1 MADIEKW
8 TRYYSGEE
16 PPPWES
22 VDPHK
27 GLLTYLKDPRA
38 VKITKDTRIMI
49 PGAGNDP
56 SIVHFSKTSEH
67 TIPIDVTPLS
77 RERFEKLHQT
87 NPDYHPEHISYLIA
101 DLLDESDRE
110 EFTSEDREIHTQT
123 LNDHIHA
130 NAKTVNHNK
139 YRQDK
144 EKSLSYEFKT
154 CGYIYQIIARALK
167 THIKEDRIQDILY
180 EDKDNVVSEGLLDF
194 IFDLQCFHV
203 IRVSL
208 PDLQAQDKLI
218 NIYYKL
224 LKPGAHIMV
233 VVGAHF
239 QDGDAQV
246 MEQYNNSQRSLFAS
260 STIESA
266 SKGGKIDA
274 NDALNNNINATTNTS
289 GPPKLYRNELVTPFT
304 DRGFDLLYCRLT
316 NFNATPSYAQMQ
328 KPDDLTYSKDQKG
341 DGRTHGRKVR
351 GQPPLAWEA
360 VFRKPSYDQVLK
372 EMRL

>member
-1 MADIEKW
+1 MADVDKW
-8 TRYYSGEE
+8 TRYYSGDE

-27 GLLTYLKDPRA
+27 GLLKYLKDPRA
-38 VKITKDTRIMI
+38 IQITKDSRIMI

-56 SIVHFSKTSEH
+56 SIIHFSKTCEH

-77 RERFEKLHQT
+77 RERFETLHET
-87 NPDYHPEHISYLIA
+87 DPDYHRYSENISYLVA

-110 EFTSEDREIHTQT
+110 EFSSADREIHTQT

-139 YRQDK
+139 YKEDK
-144 EKSLSYEFKT
+144 EKSLSYEFQP
-154 CGYIYQIIARALK
+154 CGYIYQIIARALQ
-167 THIKEDRIQDILY
+167 THIKEDSIQDILY
-180 EDKDNVVSEGLLDF
+180 EDKDDVVSEGLLDF

-233 VVGAHF
+233 VVGAHH
-239 QDGDAQV
+239 QDGDEQV
-246 MEQYNNSQRSLFAS
+246 MSAYNNSQRSLFAS

-266 SKGGKIDA
+266 SKGGKIYTSDA
-274 NDALNNNINATTNTS
+274 FNNNTNN
-289 GPPKLYRNELVTPFT
+289 GPNKLYRNELVQPFQ
-304 DRGFDLLYCRLT
+304 DRGFDVLYCRLT
-316 NFNATPSYAQMQ
+316 HFNATPSYAKMQ
-328 KPDDLTYSKDQKG
+328 KPDDLTYSKEQVG

-360 VFRKPSYDQVLK
+360 VFRKPSYDQLLK